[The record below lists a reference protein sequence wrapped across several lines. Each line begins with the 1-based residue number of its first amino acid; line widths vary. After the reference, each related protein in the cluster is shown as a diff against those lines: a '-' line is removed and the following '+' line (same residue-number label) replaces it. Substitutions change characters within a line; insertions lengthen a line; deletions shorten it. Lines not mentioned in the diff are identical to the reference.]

1 MPDYDPQSI
10 PILDDVIVS
19 NTDEKSSTEDTQAAA
34 ESFIADT
41 EEAETNATENNLDLF
56 LSDSTDTPAE
66 ELILD
71 NPNKLQEES
80 KISSIEHISDT
91 DTDESFAE
99 ESVDA
104 SDDELEVAFES
115 ALIDYDADI
124 EVLDAGPDITLLD
137 EAISEIETVD
147 DRPSNPASPAHD
159 MPTYDTPAL
168 ETPESLESIVNDVVK
183 HLMPDLE
190 QQLRYLV
197 QQALEE
203 RLPQE
208 IMQSVTAAKE
218 KTDDC

>member
-66 ELILD
+66 ELIID

-115 ALIDYDADI
+115 ALIDDDADI

>member
-19 NTDEKSSTEDTQAAA
+19 DAREKSSTEDTQAAA

-41 EEAETNATENNLDLF
+41 EEAETNATENNIDLF
-56 LSDSTDTPAE
+56 FS
-66 ELILD
+66 
-71 NPNKLQEES
+71 QEES
-80 KISSIEHISDT
+80 QISSIEHITDT
-91 DTDESFAE
+91 DPDESFAE

-104 SDDELEVAFES
+104 S
-115 ALIDYDADI
+115 
-124 EVLDAGPDITLLD
+124 
-137 EAISEIETVD
+137 
-147 DRPSNPASPAHD
+147 PSNPASPAD
-159 MPTYDTPAL
+159 DTSAPDTPAL
-168 ETPESLESIVNDVVK
+168 ETSESLESIVNDVVK

-218 KTDDC
+218 KNDDS

>member
-19 NTDEKSSTEDTQAAA
+19 DAREKSSTEDTQAAA

-56 LSDSTDTPAE
+56 FSDSSGTLAE

-80 KISSIEHISDT
+80 QISSIEHITDT
-91 DTDESFAE
+91 DPDESFAE

-104 SDDELEVAFES
+104 S
-115 ALIDYDADI
+115 
-124 EVLDAGPDITLLD
+124 
-137 EAISEIETVD
+137 
-147 DRPSNPASPAHD
+147 PSNPASPAD
-159 MPTYDTPAL
+159 DTSAPDTPAL
-168 ETPESLESIVNDVVK
+168 ETSESLESIVNDVVK

-208 IMQSVTAAKE
+208 IMQSVTAAKG